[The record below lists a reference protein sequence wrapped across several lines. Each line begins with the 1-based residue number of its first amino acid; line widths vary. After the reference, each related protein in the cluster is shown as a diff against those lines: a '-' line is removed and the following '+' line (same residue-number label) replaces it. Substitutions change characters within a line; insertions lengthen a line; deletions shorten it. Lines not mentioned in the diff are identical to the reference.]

1 MQAFRS
7 KAKNPHRSNC
17 TCPMNSDDMSLHEC
31 HFLDVPIPSNS
42 AVDMVTKSTQS
53 KLAIEQPWKWDPPI
67 DPVVAWSAKLRQL
80 QQNQTDPSCGPGVF
94 ATSPKFQLRI
104 GHLCAAG
111 HDIEKCALGRRQE
124 KGPKKSAGKKN
135 ENHVD
140 TVNIL
145 LTSWILSKWLSC
157 SEHLAEFF
165 AWVWSQRIKKVTCLL
180 TGGEAKIAI
189 EAQPQTM
196 EMAILW
202 PCVSEEVLVQPHG
215 HRRGP

>member
-1 MQAFRS
+1 LCRRTWHWEM
-7 KAKNPHRSNC
+7 C
-17 TCPMNSDDMSLHEC
+17 TGS
-31 HFLDVPIPSNS
+31 PS
-42 AVDMVTKSTQS
+42 
-53 KLAIEQPWKWDPPI
+53 
-67 DPVVAWSAKLRQL
+67 R
-80 QQNQTDPSCGPGVF
+80 
-94 ATSPKFQLRI
+94 
-104 GHLCAAG
+104 
-111 HDIEKCALGRRQE
+111 
-124 KGPKKSAGKKN
+124 KGPKKVSWKKN

-202 PCVSEEVLVQPHG
+202 PCVSEEVLVQPHS